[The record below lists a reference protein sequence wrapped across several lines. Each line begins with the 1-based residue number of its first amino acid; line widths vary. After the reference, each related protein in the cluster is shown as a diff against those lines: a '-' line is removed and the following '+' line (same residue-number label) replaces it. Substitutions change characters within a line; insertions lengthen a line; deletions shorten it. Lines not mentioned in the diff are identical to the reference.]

1 MFDRTFGSGIM
12 TRERV
17 AHRAH
22 RKPVACGRSASVCAL
37 FILGALLGCQGG
49 QTQTLP
55 RPASSERQ
63 VYFSPHGGCTAAIVA
78 TLRQA
83 QRQVLV
89 RAYSFTSEPIADA
102 VIGAHQRGVE
112 VKVILDK
119 SQRSERYSAISTLA
133 RAGILVLVDTKH
145 AIAHSKVMII
155 DGTTVITGSFNF
167 TKSAEGSNAENL
179 LVIDDQ
185 ELAKKYMANWAEH
198 ASHSIPYEP
207 P

>member
-1 MFDRTFGSGIM
+1 
-12 TRERV
+12 
-17 AHRAH
+17 
-22 RKPVACGRSASVCAL
+22 
-37 FILGALLGCQGG
+37 
-49 QTQTLP
+49 
-55 RPASSERQ
+55 